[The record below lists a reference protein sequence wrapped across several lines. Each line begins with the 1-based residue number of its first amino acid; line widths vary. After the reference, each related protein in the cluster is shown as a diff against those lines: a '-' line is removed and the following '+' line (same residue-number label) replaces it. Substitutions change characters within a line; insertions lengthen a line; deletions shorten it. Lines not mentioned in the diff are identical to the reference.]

1 MGGSVGGEKPQLIVD
16 GKRLDGRGPLDLR
29 PLKITVGVLEKA
41 NGSAMIEWG
50 KNKIVAGVYGP
61 REVFPKHDMNPYRA
75 IVQCRYAM
83 APFCSLE
90 EHGRM
95 GPNRR
100 AAEIGK
106 VGKHVFENVVF
117 VEQFPKTGI
126 EMHIEIL
133 QSDGGTRVAGM
144 TAGAIALA
152 DAGIPMKDVACGV
165 SVGKI
170 NGVLVADLD
179 KTEDNVGES
188 DMPMVFSLRTRELLL
203 FQMDG
208 MLSRDEVSRGID
220 MGFAAAEKVREKQ
233 VEALNEKY
241 AAIELEVAEG
251 NGGEQSAGP
260 SNE

>member
-1 MGGSVGGEKPQLIVD
+1 MTGSSAGKTPLIVN
-16 GKRLDGRGPLDLR
+16 GKRLDGRGPSDLR
-29 PLKITVGVLEKA
+29 PLKISVGVLSKA

-50 KNKIVAGVYGP
+50 KNKIIAGVYGP

-100 AAEIGK
+100 AQEIGK
-106 VGKHVFENVVF
+106 VAKHVFENAVL

-126 EMHIEIL
+126 EISMEVL
-133 QSDGGTRVAGM
+133 QSDGGTRVAGL
-144 TAGAIALA
+144 TAAALAVA
-152 DAGIPMKDVACGV
+152 DAGIPMKDVPCGV

-170 NGVLVADLD
+170 DGVLVADLD
-179 KTEDNVGES
+179 KTEDNAGQS

-208 MLSRDEVSRGID
+208 MLTRDEVSKGID
-220 MGFAAAEKVREKQ
+220 LGFEAAEKVREKQ
-233 VEALNEKY
+233 LEALNEKY
-241 AAIELEVAEG
+241 ASQEPEGASLEEG
-251 NGGEQSAGP
+251 GQAQA
-260 SNE
+260 